1 MTLRTRF
8 ILAIGGVA
16 LLMAVPAAYA
26 ALQLSQLREIAA
38 DVSASH
44 GAAYLAMGRYQA
56 HLRDA
61 DRLAR
66 GYVAF
71 GDPELA
77 ARRDAAL
84 SSAAIHLHRLEGAG
98 YADVATRA
106 RAQVARITDGLTP
119 MDSLVASGAAEDA
132 TALLQ
137 DVLPRFA
144 DADLLVQEIALEID
158 RRSEADLA
166 SAERIS
172 ASALTGTLL
181 ALVACLFI
189 AVLLGT
195 WATQML
201 VNPIH
206 RLRHSM
212 AAVAAGEFVV
222 PAGLPYERTDEVG
235 DLARSFRGMTQQL
248 SDLDRMKADFMS
260 IATHELK
267 TPINVVGGYAEL
279 LEDGVY
285 GHVTEQQREALQSIK
300 EQSHILTQLVN
311 QLLDISRL
319 EAGGLRLEITDTD
332 VAGLFERV
340 RRTFEVLAHQQ
351 DIELS
356 VELDPSAPTSI
367 HADADRLRDQVL
379 GNVLGNALKFTPSGG
394 TIRVRGWGDGDV
406 LRIEIS
412 DTGPGMPAHLLPH
425 VFDKYFQIGE
435 QARSK
440 GAGLGLTIAHDILEE
455 HGGSITVDSQE
466 GVGTTFHIVLPA
478 TREGVSPTPAAVGAH
493 RNAD

>member
-8 ILAIGGVA
+8 ILVIGGVA
-16 LLMAVPAAYA
+16 VLLVLPALYA
-26 ALQLSQLREIAA
+26 ALQLSRLREIAA

-44 GAAYLAMGRYQA
+44 GAAYFAMGRYQA
-56 HLRDA
+56 FLRDA

-66 GYVAF
+66 AYVAF
-71 GDPELA
+71 GDPDLA

-84 SSAAIHLHRLEGAG
+84 TNAGEHLQRLERAG
-98 YADVATRA
+98 YADVARRA
-106 RAQVARITDGLTP
+106 TAQTEQIASELGRIDA
-119 MDSLVASGAAEDA
+119 LVQEGHAEDA
-132 TALLQ
+132 TGELETLLP
-137 DVLPRFA
+137 LFTG
-144 DADLLVQEIALEID
+144 ADLLVQEIGTEID

-166 SAERIS
+166 AAERIS

-195 WATQML
+195 WATHML
-201 VNPIH
+201 VNPIN
-206 RLRHSM
+206 RLRYSM

-222 PAGLPYERTDEVG
+222 PPGLPYERADELG

-248 SDLDRMKADFMS
+248 SDLDQMKADFMS

-279 LEDGVY
+279 LGDGVY
-285 GHVTEQQREALQSIK
+285 GEVSEQQRGALVSIQ
-300 EQSHILTQLVN
+300 EQARILTQLVN

-319 EAGGLRLEITDTD
+319 EAGGLRLEIVSTS
-332 VAGLFERV
+332 VPELFERV

-351 DIELS
+351 GIEFA
-356 VELDPSAPTSI
+356 VQLDDTAPDTI
-367 HADADRLRDQVL
+367 PADADRLRDQVL
-379 GNVLGNALKFTPSGG
+379 GNLIGNALKFTPAGG
-394 TIRVRGWGDGDV
+394 SIHVRGWGDADG
-406 LRIEIS
+406 LHIEVG
-412 DTGPGMPAHLLPH
+412 DTGPGMPADQLPH

-440 GAGLGLTIAHDILEE
+440 GAGLGLTIAHDVVEE
-455 HGGSITVDSQE
+455 HGGTIGVTSQE

-478 TREGVSPTPAAVGAH
+478 SRDDLAGSHASVGAST
-493 RNAD
+493 AE